1 MVADPR
7 QILDSTSAYH
17 NHRVLLEI
25 MAFAGNICGYFL
37 AVSETDSRHLAKSG
51 VRFFRGNRENL
62 NADPPLKGRRGANWP
77 VLDSVEI

>member
-1 MVADPR
+1 MVANPR
-7 QILDSTSAYH
+7 QILDSTSANY

-25 MAFAGNICGYFL
+25 VALAGNVCSYFL
-37 AVSETDSRHLAKSG
+37 AISETNPRHLAKSG

-62 NADPPLKGRRGANWP
+62 NTDPPLKGRRGANWP